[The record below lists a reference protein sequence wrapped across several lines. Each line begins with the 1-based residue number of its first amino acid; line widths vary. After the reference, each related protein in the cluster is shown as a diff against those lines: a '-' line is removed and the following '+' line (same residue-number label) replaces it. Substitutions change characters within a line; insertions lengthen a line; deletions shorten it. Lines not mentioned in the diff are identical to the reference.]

1 MTAPR
6 VPVMADATPTSRRA
20 AQRRATGARAESL
33 VCEHLE
39 RQGFDI
45 LARNVRVGRLE
56 IDVIAR
62 RRDLLVFCEVRA
74 RSSAERVFPSQTVEG
89 QKGHRVRRAVAEWL
103 RRNRPGAIQVRIDVA
118 SIVFDTPEGR
128 LTYLEGAL

>member
-1 MTAPR
+1 MTGLR
-6 VPVMADATPTSRRA
+6 VRAMADSAANSRRA
-20 AQRRATGARAESL
+20 LQRREMGMRAESL
-33 VCEHLE
+33 VCEHLA
-39 RQGFDI
+39 RQGFEVV
-45 LARNVRVGRLE
+45 ARNARVGRLE

-74 RSSAERVFPSQTVEG
+74 RSDAQRVFPSQTVEG
-89 QKGHRVRRAVAEWL
+89 QKGQRVRRAVAEWL
-103 RRNRPGAIQVRIDVA
+103 RQNRPGAVQVRIDVA